1 MESEESKPVCL
12 EEPKRSPLQMPRVL
26 SHLVE
31 LPIVKSACEQVSD
44 MYERTKE
51 KSLVSMVGFS
61 AAEVSLKAVLV
72 AAKVTYTAL
81 PSSGMVGKL
90 KDSFEEKGKPLCNS
104 SKILINFKTHFS
116 FNKSMP

>member
-1 MESEESKPVCL
+1 MESEESKDVCVN
-12 EEPKRSPLQMPRVL
+12 ETRRSPLQMPRL
-26 SHLVE
+26 FDRLVE

-61 AAEVSLKAVLV
+61 AAEVSIKAVLV

-81 PSSGMVGKL
+81 PSTGLVGKL
-90 KDSFEEKGKPLCNS
+90 KDSFEEKGKLFWNNS
-104 SKILINFKTHFS
+104 QDADHL
-116 FNKSMP
+116 